1 MKITRKKILSIFI
14 LLLFSGSIIGIAVET
29 FLMPNNNNNSM
40 TENVVFETSLGNF
53 EVILNREKAPTT
65 VANFVNYVNAGF
77 FDGLCFHR
85 VIKDFMIQ
93 AGGFYPNATF
103 KQPGDPIQIE
113 SANGLKNVKGAIA
126 MARSSDPNSATS
138 QFFIN
143 TVDNPSL
150 DYPSFDGYGYT
161 VFGMVT
167 EGIEVVEA
175 IESVATHTRETPFG
189 DLADWPI
196 EPVIIIKAYM
206 KEN

>member
-1 MKITRKKILSIFI
+1 MKLTRRKILSIFI

-40 TENVVFETSLGNF
+40 TETVVFETSLGNI
-53 EVILNREKAPTT
+53 EVLLNREKAPTT

-85 VIKDFMIQ
+85 VIKGFMIQ

-103 KQPGDPIQIE
+103 KRPGDPIQIE

-143 TVDNPSL
+143 TVPNPSL

-161 VFGMVT
+161 VFGMLT

-175 IESVATHTRETPFG
+175 IESVATHTRETPIG
-189 DLADWPI
+189 DLIDWPI
-196 EPVIIIKAYM
+196 EQVIIIKAYM